1 MQWTIESSITPASGQ
16 VTAAA
21 QIQFL
26 ARELPYAMGGAI
38 KQTNKQKLDNE
49 NKTGGTGSDMVSI
62 TGVTSAVGGGDD
74 DGNNNWLP
82 GSLLVCS

>member
-1 MQWTIESSITPASGQ
+1 MQWAKESSITPASGQ
-16 VTAAA
+16 VTAAS

-26 ARELPYAMGGAI
+26 ARELPYAMSGAI

-49 NKTGGTGSDMVSI
+49 NKTGGTGSDIVSI

-74 DGNNNWLP
+74 DGNNWLP
-82 GSLLVCS
+82 GSPLVCS